1 MERLE
6 HFKKNKEY
14 AVLCI
19 TGQVSFNEVTEL
31 VSRAVLRCR
40 KQNIKKLMVDSAGLT
55 GFHPLGMSE
64 RYNFA
69 ERIASEARSLVK
81 IAHVAS
87 PAWVRLGKF
96 SLMVAKNRGLDIE
109 NFLSE
114 PEALKWLLE
123 ERGRDQTI
131 SNPHCGR
138 PPFGVPPMS
147 ESDDSGTRTTAR

>member
-123 ERGRDQTI
+123 ETGRNQTI
-131 SNPHCGR
+131 SKGLSGGR
-138 PPFGVPPMS
+138 KPTIQQMNL
-147 ESDDSGTRTTAR
+147 